1 MTELETVQ
9 AELAQ
14 AKAQLWQ
21 RERLLENTEQG
32 IWYLDT
38 AALTVFVNPAMCRLL
53 SREQVEVMGHSV
65 FDFFSGPDLVILKDQ
80 LERRKQG
87 HKTGYEIGLV
97 RPDGTRLE
105 CFNNATPIHDAAG
118 TRLGSVGMWTDL
130 TPIKR
135 AQRADYE
142 ALLGSYPGLITAV
155 DQDGRYVYVNQ
166 ALADLFGLPAA
177 EVIGQ
182 TLQELWGPERAA
194 QLISEFPRLRAG
206 EVISDIVDHPADGA
220 RPAVSLRVNRLAAPP
235 SAHGQHF
242 FAFCI
247 DITDILR
254 GEARSNFLAR
264 MSHEIRTP
272 MNAIIGLTAVTLG
285 TDLTPEQQ
293 DYLGRVHMAGQA
305 LLGLL
310 DEVLDL
316 SKIDAGKMQLETR
329 PFNLKALLDS
339 TIAALAGLVADSGLS
354 FSLNCAP
361 EVPLQ
366 LLGDPMRLRQVL
378 TNLVSNACKFTE
390 SGAIVVS
397 VALVSKPQEPLL
409 LRFAVSD
416 TGLGM
421 TRAQLTGLFQSYVQA
436 DASIARQFGGT
447 GLGLAI
453 SREVVGLMGGRIW
466 AESKPGQ
473 GSTFSFDLPFTQVAH
488 LDSTQTTDDRD
499 ANGLLPLADDIA
511 LVALRGA
518 RILLVEDNALCQLVA
533 VKLLTQ
539 TGFQVEVANNGQEAL
554 ALLAQRRFDCVLM
567 DLEMPVMDGYTAT
580 AHIRANPA
588 WAALPVLAMSASV
601 LAEERARAERAGT
614 NGHIAKPVVPQ
625 ALFAAL
631 LLWIGRLGGGWG
643 A

>member
-1 MTELETVQ
+1 
-9 AELAQ
+9 
-14 AKAQLWQ
+14 
-21 RERLLENTEQG
+21 
-32 IWYLDT
+32 
-38 AALTVFVNPAMCRLL
+38 
-53 SREQVEVMGHSV
+53 
-65 FDFFSGPDLVILKDQ
+65 
-80 LERRKQG
+80 
-87 HKTGYEIGLV
+87 
-97 RPDGTRLE
+97 
-105 CFNNATPIHDAAG
+105 
-118 TRLGSVGMWTDL
+118 
-130 TPIKR
+130 
-135 AQRADYE
+135 
-142 ALLGSYPGLITAV
+142 
-155 DQDGRYVYVNQ
+155 
-166 ALADLFGLPAA
+166 
-177 EVIGQ
+177 
-182 TLQELWGPERAA
+182 
-194 QLISEFPRLRAG
+194 
-206 EVISDIVDHPADGA
+206 
-220 RPAVSLRVNRLAAPP
+220 
-235 SAHGQHF
+235 
-242 FAFCI
+242 
-247 DITDILR
+247 
-254 GEARSNFLAR
+254 
-264 MSHEIRTP
+264 
-272 MNAIIGLTAVTLG
+272 
-285 TDLTPEQQ
+285 
-293 DYLGRVHMAGQA
+293 MAGQA

-329 PFNLKALLDS
+329 PFNLEALLDS

-354 FSLNCAP
+354 FSLSCAP
-361 EVPLQ
+361 EVPRQ

-397 VALVSKPQEPLL
+397 VALVSKPEEPPL

-421 TRAQLTGLFQSYVQA
+421 TRAQLAGLFQSYVQA

-453 SREVVGLMGGRIW
+453 SRELVGLMGGRIW

-473 GSTFSFDLPFTQVAH
+473 GSTFSFELPFTQVAH

-499 ANGLLPLADDIA
+499 ANGLPPMADDIA
-511 LVALRGA
+511 LVAFRGA
-518 RILLVEDNALCQLVA
+518 RILLVEDNASCQLVA

-539 TGFQVEVANNGQEAL
+539 AGFQVEVAHNGQEAL
-554 ALLAQRRFDCVLM
+554 ALLALLARRRFDCVLM

-588 WAALPVLAMSASV
+588 WAGLPVLAMSASV

-631 LLWIGRLGGGWG
+631 LLWIGRLGGGGGGGG